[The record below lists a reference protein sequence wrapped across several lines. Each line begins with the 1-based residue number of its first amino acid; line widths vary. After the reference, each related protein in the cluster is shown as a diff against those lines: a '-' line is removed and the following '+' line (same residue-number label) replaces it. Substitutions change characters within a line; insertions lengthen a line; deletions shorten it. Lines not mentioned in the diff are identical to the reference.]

1 MEHPL
6 AIAGK
11 LLFYDKEAA
20 AKLGVIGVMNVLTF
34 PAIDIVIKMFV
45 ALVTVIGVLHT
56 MYCNAKRL
64 ENELKNKKDG
74 KHKSE

>member
-6 AIAGK
+6 ALLDTASLVKIVGYNIPFITINTVAPAVDISIK
-11 LLFYDKEAA
+11 L
-20 AKLGVIGVMNVLTF
+20 V
-34 PAIDIVIKMFV
+34 V
-45 ALVTVIGVLHT
+45 AVFTVIGIIHT
-56 MYCNAKRL
+56 IYCNAKRL